1 MGQISIAGRSNGQED
16 VRQLVILLH
25 ERRMKVIV
33 DVNMTLG
40 LIVATNTL
48 YIYVIPLAV
57 SLV

>member
-1 MGQISIAGRSNGQED
+1 MSLFLCQSLEED

-40 LIVATNTL
+40 ITWLRKRR
-48 YIYVIPLAV
+48 
-57 SLV
+57 

>member
-1 MGQISIAGRSNGQED
+1 MNTIGQGRSSVKELALKED

-40 LIVATNTL
+40 R
-48 YIYVIPLAV
+48 
-57 SLV
+57 